1 MESEMIYCTNCGSA
15 NEPPA
20 KFCFK
25 CGSPLKGPGSANS
38 SARSSNFI
46 TLNCP
51 NCGGKLEVTP
61 DMERFVCKYCGN
73 EHIVK
78 HNGSDISLTPVLE
91 GIKRVE
97 QKFDHV
103 LIGSDRI
110 AAEQTIQRLK
120 TEIVN
125 LQKGCDHKRN
135 ELAELERKFGKES
148 NYANLELLE
157 PYKKNKTRNLLG
169 LLFLIPIPIIFFA
182 IAIFSATRPFF
193 EWATHL
199 ELWKLA
205 IAGYSHHSILFVFFA
220 LAIISLFA
228 GIILLK
234 LEMAQ
239 KNKSKRNARDLE
251 RKQLFQKKHEELD
264 LAEAQLLDYQK
275 KLEDLHRYTTE
286 R

>member
-1 MESEMIYCTNCGSA
+1 MESKMIYCTSCGSA

-25 CGSPLKGPGSANS
+25 CGSPLKDLGAASPSAS
-38 SARSSNFI
+38 SSDFI

-78 HNGSDISLTPVLE
+78 RSGSDVSLTPVLE

-103 LIGSDRI
+103 LLGSDRI

-120 TEIVN
+120 TEIAN
-125 LQKGCDHKRN
+125 LQKGYDQKRN
-135 ELAELERKFGKES
+135 ELSELERKFGKES
-148 NYANLELLE
+148 NYSNLELLG

-169 LLFLIPIPIIFFA
+169 LLFLIPTPIVFLAF
-182 IAIFSATRPFF
+182 AIFSATRPFF

-205 IAGYSHHSILFVFFA
+205 LAGYSHHSLLFVFFA
-220 LAIISLFA
+220 LATISFFA

-234 LEMAQ
+234 LESAQ
-239 KNKSKRNARDLE
+239 KNKSKRNARDFE

-264 LAEAQLLDYQK
+264 QAEAQLLDYK
-275 KLEDLHRYTTE
+275 KRLEDLHRYTTE